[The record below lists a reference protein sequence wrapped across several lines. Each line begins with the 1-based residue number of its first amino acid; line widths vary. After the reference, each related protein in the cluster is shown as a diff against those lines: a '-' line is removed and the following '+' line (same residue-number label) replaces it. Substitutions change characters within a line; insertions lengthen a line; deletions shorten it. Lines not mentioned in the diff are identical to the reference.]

1 MFEKSYIYDIG
12 QINDMKNLFPGLRKI
27 GHGINYSFI
36 GNLQPTENSNIYKI
50 KIEYK
55 YYKNSKKKIPHV
67 FILNPIIERP
77 IHMYSD
83 GSLCLY
89 HPDNFQWS
97 HNCSIAKIIVP
108 WTSTWLYFYEKWLKT
123 KVWLGD
129 EVPHLPKNLKNPEN

>member
-1 MFEKSYIYDIG
+1 MQFDKAYIHDLK
-12 QINDMKNLFPGLRKI
+12 QIKEMQKYFPQFKI
-27 GHGINYSFI
+27 CGHGLNYSFV
-36 GNLQPTENSNIYKI
+36 GNLKPSENSNLYKI

-55 YYKNSKKKIPHV
+55 YYKNSRKKIPQV

-97 HNCSIAKIIVP
+97 HSCSIAKIIVP
-108 WTSTWLYFYEKWLKT
+108 WISTWLYFYEKWLTT
-123 KVWLGD
+123 KVWLGE
-129 EVPHLPKNLKNPEN
+129 EVPHKPKNK